1 MKISKF
7 SPMSIP
13 RPQPTMTARGAF
25 NRAVWIDGARQWKR
39 AKLIWLSLS
48 GSVSGFQFPSEGRL
62 PGFVD
67 GSQVFS
73 RLLDERDQD
82 QTHEVVRHASFVDNV
97 FDLLD

>member
-1 MKISKF
+1 
-7 SPMSIP
+7 
-13 RPQPTMTARGAF
+13 MTARGAF

-48 GSVSGFQFPSEGRL
+48 GSVSGFQFPSEGHL